1 MRQGK
6 HPREACLEVL
16 RRIAQTTRAKRLLD
30 SKGRPKFGIKF
41 YAVNKGGDYGSAS
54 MWSDP
59 KNGHPAKFSVAD
71 ARGARQEDCAFLFE
85 GKPA

>member
-1 MRQGK
+1 
-6 HPREACLEVL
+6 LDVL
-16 RRIAQTTRAKRLLD
+16 RRIAATTRQKRLLD

-41 YAVNKGGDYGSAS
+41 YAVNKRGDYGAAS

-71 ARGARQEDCAFLFE
+71 ARGARLEECAFLFE